1 MVKFALDR
9 VMFEKNRMKIPE
21 LQEKSGVNKN
31 TLYAIYNNTSTRVDL
46 SVLNRICRALQCQ
59 PGNLLVFTPEDNE
72 SDIKD

>member
-9 VMFEKNRMKIPE
+9 LMFERNKMKVPE

-46 SVLNRICRALQCQ
+46 SVIERICKALNCE
-59 PGNLLVFTPEDNE
+59 PGGLIVRERNE
-72 SDIKD
+72 